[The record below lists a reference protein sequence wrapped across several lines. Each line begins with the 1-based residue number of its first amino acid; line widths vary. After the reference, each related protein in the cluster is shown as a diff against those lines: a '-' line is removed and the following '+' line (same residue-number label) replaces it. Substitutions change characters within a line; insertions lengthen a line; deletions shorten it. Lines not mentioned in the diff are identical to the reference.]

1 MVRKRR
7 ICSNACGVLQIVK
20 LYLNPQTFL
29 SRVGWGSENP
39 IGGGGGVEAGAV
51 QWQGVLG
58 GDSRRPDACFVMD
71 NSQLLISLYCSL
83 TARNLKA
90 LSSSGF

>member
-1 MVRKRR
+1 M
-7 ICSNACGVLQIVK
+7 
-20 LYLNPQTFL
+20 
-29 SRVGWGSENP
+29 
-39 IGGGGGVEAGAV
+39 EAGAV